1 MNNSEKFTVE
11 LPSTLIKEADHLA
24 KIENL
29 NRSEFLTK
37 VIRTYLQEKCFGEKL
52 CKMKEG
58 YEEMANINAALA
70 ELGMCLDLF
79 SLEDYENNISE
90 SD

>member
-1 MNNSEKFTVE
+1 MANSEKIIVH
-11 LPSTLIKEADHLA
+11 LPPSLLKEADNLA

-29 NRSEFLTK
+29 DRSEFLTK
-37 VIRTYLQEKCFGEKL
+37 VIRTYIQEKCFGEKL
-52 CKMKEG
+52 CRMKEG

-70 ELGMCLDLF
+70 ELGMSLDLF

>member
-1 MNNSEKFTVE
+1 MPNSDKFFVE
-11 LPSTLIKEADHLA
+11 LPLSLIEEADHLA

-29 NRSEFLTK
+29 NRSEFLAK
-37 VIRTYLQEKCFGEKL
+37 VIRAYIQEQCFGEKL
-52 CKMKEG
+52 SKMKEG

-70 ELGMCLDLF
+70 ELGMSLDLF
-79 SLEDYENNISE
+79 LLEDYENNISE